1 MGAWCNRITV
11 AHRMRGDFLLRHNEL
26 EKTLNLQHKGAA
38 GVIAA
43 LAILGTGGAALA
55 ADYPAQSITLV
66 VPYSAGGGADNAAR
80 IIAQGLGEVSKQS
93 IIIDNKGGASGSI
106 GAAYVARAT
115 PDGYTV
121 LYDAS
126 AFAINAV
133 LRKLPYNP
141 KTAFVPVSQAVRVPN
156 IMVVSVDSPFR
167 TVQDFVNAAKQQ
179 PGKHTFASYGPGSLA
194 QMAGELLKKDASLDL
209 VHIPYKGGAPALV
222 DVMSGQVD
230 TYFANA
236 ASSLNY
242 ISGKKLRA
250 LAVTSA
256 QRMAELPD
264 VPTMAESGFKNFNVE
279 EWNGFFVPA
288 GTSPAVV
295 AKLQAMVQ
303 ETLARPDI
311 REKLAKLG
319 LLPVG
324 STSANFAQFV
334 DAEEKRWA
342 DVAKTNNIT
351 VN

>member
-1 MGAWCNRITV
+1 MKSQQRKGV
-11 AHRMRGDFLLRHNEL
+11 AVL
-26 EKTLNLQHKGAA
+26 A
-38 GVIAA
+38 AA
-43 LAILGTGGAALA
+43 LAILGLHGAAVA
-55 ADYPAQSITLV
+55 AEYPAQPITLV

-80 IIAQGLGEVSKQS
+80 IIAQGLSEVAKQS
-93 IIIDNKGGASGSI
+93 VIIENKGGASGSI
-106 GAAYVARAT
+106 GAAYVARSA

-133 LRKLPYNP
+133 VRKLPYDP
-141 KTAFVPVSQAVRVPN
+141 KKDFIPVSQAVSVPN
-156 IMVVSVDSPFR
+156 VLVASVDSPFKS
-167 TVQDFVNAAKQQ
+167 VQDFVASAKKQ

-194 QMAGELLKKDASLDL
+194 QMAGELLKKDASLEL

-230 TYFANA
+230 VYFANA
-236 ASSLNY
+236 ASSINY

-250 LAVTSA
+250 LAVTSG

-264 VPTMAESGFKNFNVE
+264 VPTMAESGFKDFNVE

-288 GTSPAVV
+288 GTPPAVV
-295 AKLQAMVQ
+295 ARLQTMVQ
-303 ETLARPDI
+303 QTLARPDI

-319 LLPVG
+319 LTPVG
-324 STSANFAQFV
+324 SSAEEFAKFV
-334 DAEEKRWA
+334 ESEEKRWA
-342 DVAKTNNIT
+342 DVAKSNNIT